1 MLPGKFRPVKW
12 LWLADSG
19 QNTGGAMR
27 TKFIQRGLWIA
38 ALVAVTGLAG
48 AAESCGE
55 ACKGN
60 WITAWGTAQQL
71 AAPARAIPSAVAY
84 PQKVAAQ
91 SVRMVARV
99 TVGGKAVR
107 VALSNSFGYS
117 PVRIDAA
124 QVARLAEGSAIRP
137 GSSRALTF
145 GGLASVMLAPGAQ
158 VYSDPIEFQLP
169 AQTDLVISLY
179 LGADSGSTT
188 AHPIGLRNAWIAPGN
203 QVAAEKL
210 QDASQFRS
218 YLWLAGI
225 DVLAPPTAAT
235 IIAFG
240 DSITDGFS
248 TTPDLDMPW
257 PSILA
262 RRLAEQRN
270 QPPRAVV
277 NMGIAGNRLLREGAG
292 SSALARFDRDVL
304 SRPGA
309 RWVLL
314 LEAINDIGF
323 SAIAGLPASEK
334 VTAEEIIAGYRM
346 LIGRARLHGLV
357 IIGCTLTPFE
367 GVNTFTEAGE
377 GMRQAVNKWI
387 RDSGEF
393 DAVVDFDAVMRDPAA
408 PRRMRAQ
415 FDSGDH
421 IHPNDAGNK
430 AMADAVDLKLF
441 R

>member
-1 MLPGKFRPVKW
+1 MRIIGQGLC
-12 LWLADSG
+12 LAVLL
-19 QNTGGAMR
+19 A
-27 TKFIQRGLWIA
+27 IA
-38 ALVAVTGLAG
+38 GVAGSA
-48 AAESCGE
+48 E
-55 ACKGN
+55 ACGKSCRGN
-60 WITAWGTAQQL
+60 WVSAWGTAQQL
-71 AAPARAIPSAVAY
+71 AVPARAIPSAVAY
-84 PQKVAAQ
+84 PQKVAAET
-91 SVRMVARV
+91 VRMVARV
-99 TVGGKAVR
+99 TVAGSAVR
-107 VALSNSFGYS
+107 IALSNSFGYS

-124 QVARLAEGSAIRP
+124 QVARLADGAAIRA
-137 GSSRALTF
+137 GSNRSLTF
-145 GGLASVMLAPGAQ
+145 GGSTSVMLAPGAQ
-158 VYSDPIEFQLP
+158 IYSDPIAFDVP
-169 AQTDLVISLY
+169 AQADLVVSLY
-179 LGADSGSTT
+179 VGSDSGPVT
-188 AHPIGLRNAWIAPGN
+188 AHPIGLRSAWLAPGN
-203 QVAAEKL
+203 QVEAGRL

-225 DVLAPPTAAT
+225 DVLADPKAAA

-248 TTPDLDMPW
+248 TTPDADLSW

-262 RRLAEQRN
+262 RRLAAQRN
-270 QPPRAVV
+270 QAPRAVI
-277 NMGIAGNRLLREGAG
+277 NMGISGNRVLREGAG

-309 RWVLL
+309 RWVTL

-334 VTAEEIIAGYRM
+334 TTAEEIITGYRM
-346 LIGRARLHGLV
+346 LIQRARLHGLS
-357 IIGCTLTPFE
+357 IIGGTLTPFE

-377 GMRQAVNKWI
+377 SMRQAVNRWI

-393 DAVVDFDAVMRDPAA
+393 DAVIDFDAVIRDPAA

-421 IHPNDAGNK
+421 IHPNDAGNQ
-430 AMADAVDLKLF
+430 AMAEAVDLKLF